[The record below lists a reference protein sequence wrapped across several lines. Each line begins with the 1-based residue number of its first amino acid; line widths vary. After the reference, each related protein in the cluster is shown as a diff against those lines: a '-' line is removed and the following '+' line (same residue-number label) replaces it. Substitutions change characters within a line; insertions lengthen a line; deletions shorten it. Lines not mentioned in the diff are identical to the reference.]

1 MKSKFTLIV
10 MTIFGFLL
18 MFCVGF
24 SSWVLT
30 KPFEQNVGSIESIV
44 YEPHNNAKYINMD
57 PSKTDVFDYY
67 NTGFVINGSTITKNG
82 QMIVTFIL
90 DLENYIIDFGNT
102 GMTIE
107 LLLKHAST
115 SKDLDVFAA
124 SAPFNIS
131 STVSDELGATFNSSS
146 STQGCLTTID
156 LSVLP
161 DATSVTFTVTYD
173 LNFTGTHEEFKSEVF
188 EKIKNVRFAIEAKV
202 TSK

>member
-10 MTIFGFLL
+10 MTLFGFLL

-30 KPFEQNVGSIESIV
+30 NPLEQQVGSIESIV
-44 YEPHNNAKYINMD
+44 YESHDNAKYIQIVG
-57 PSKTDVFDYY
+57 SEVFDYY
-67 NTGFVINGSTITKNG
+67 NTGFVINDVTISKNG
-82 QMIVTFIL
+82 QIIATFTL
-90 DLENYIIDFGNT
+90 NLENYIADFGNT

-115 SKDLDVFAA
+115 SKDLDVFAT
-124 SAPFNIS
+124 SAPFKIS
-131 STVSDELGATFNSSS
+131 STVSGELGATSNSSS

-173 LNFTGTHEEFKSEVF
+173 LNFTGSHAEFKSQVF
-188 EKIKNVRFAIEAKV
+188 EKIQNVRFAIEAKV